1 VRDRPILIVGGGFA
15 GLSAAILLRRANIP
29 FRIFEATGGPS
40 DMGGAITMFPNGM
53 KVLRECGVREQV
65 VDKGALMTR
74 VILRDHFGKAFA
86 NVSMGVEELY
96 AEPTF
101 TIRRSLLHEFL
112 IDRAESL
119 GAEIEYGKKLVGV
132 SQEPDRLTAE
142 FEDGSRAEGTILIGA
157 DGINST
163 VRRFVVP
170 ESDGPAYT
178 GLIFFAGFVEDQEFI
193 AKLQLLRDHQY
204 LTVGPVG
211 FFGYSYVDN
220 PERAEPSVLWYCYLA
235 QEDRMTSA
243 ELKALGDPEIKLRV
257 MDAHQGWHWPI
268 RDLVERSATL
278 RTANVFDV
286 IGLSRWSRGR
296 AIIIGDAAHA
306 TNPIAGQGANT
317 ALEDSQ
323 LLVELLAC
331 QAGPVEDVFRHFE
344 DVRKPRVTQIAA
356 KARVS
361 SRRSMIKVGRVGGWV
376 RNQAYGIMTR
386 VIPESWSNRRL
397 RYEVA
402 HDKEEILRRLAPGS
416 QA

>member
-1 VRDRPILIVGGGFA
+1 VRDRDILIVGGGFA
-15 GLSAAILLRRANIP
+15 GLSTAILLRRANIP
-29 FRIFEATGGPS
+29 FRIFESAGGPS

-53 KVLRECGVREQV
+53 KVLRECGVRERV
-65 VDKGALMTR
+65 IEKGALMTR
-74 VILRDHFGKAFA
+74 VIMQDHFGKPFA

-96 AEPTF
+96 SEPTF
-101 TIRRSLLHEFL
+101 TVRRSLLHEFL

-119 GAEIEYGKKLVGV
+119 GLEIEYGKRLVEV
-132 SQEPDRLTAE
+132 SQAADRLAVE
-142 FEDGSRAEGTILIGA
+142 FEDGSRAEGSILIGA

-170 ESDGPAYT
+170 TSAAPAYS
-178 GLIFFAGFVEDQEFI
+178 GLIFLAGFVEDQQFI
-193 AKLQLLRDHQY
+193 AKLRLDRVSQY

-220 PERAEPSVLWYCYLA
+220 PERADPSVLWYCYLA
-235 QEDRMTSA
+235 QKDRMTSA
-243 ELKALGDPEIKLRV
+243 ELKAMGDREIKQRV

-268 RDLVERSATL
+268 RDLIEGSASL

-286 IGLSRWSRGR
+286 IGLDRWSRGR

-323 LLVELLAC
+323 LLAELLSC
-331 QAGPVEDVFRHFE
+331 QALPVEDVFRHFE
-344 DVRKPRVTQIAA
+344 DVRKPRVTQIA
-356 KARVS
+356 KRARLS
-361 SRRSMIKVGRVGGWV
+361 SSRSMIKVGRVGGWV

-386 VIPESWSNRRL
+386 VVPESWSNRRL

-402 HDKEEILRRLAPGS
+402 HDKEKILRRLSQGS